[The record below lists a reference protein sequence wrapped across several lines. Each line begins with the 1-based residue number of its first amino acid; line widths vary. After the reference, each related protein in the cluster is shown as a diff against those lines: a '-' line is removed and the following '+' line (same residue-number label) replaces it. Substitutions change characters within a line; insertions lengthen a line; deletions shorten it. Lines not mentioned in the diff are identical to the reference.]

1 MYSDELNVQVLIA
14 LLKAHG
20 ITNVVVSPGGTNV
33 SLVGSLQQDG
43 FFRLFSAVDER
54 HGVRQHDSL
63 EVHAVA
69 EGLTFNVADALGD
82 RDGVKRVAAGKG
94 IVGDR
99 CSARGDRHAL

>member
-54 HGVRQHDSL
+54 HG
-63 EVHAVA
+63 AYMA
-69 EGLTFNVADALGD
+69 C
-82 RDGVKRVAAGKG
+82 G
-94 IVGDR
+94 IAIETGRPVVLSCTGATASR
-99 CSARGDRHAL
+99 N